1 MEYITVHEAS
11 LKWGINVRQVQKLC
25 ERGSVEGV
33 IRFNRSW
40 AIPASAEK
48 PKDKRC
54 RKKDTT
60 VEETVGGLA
69 FFNQDSSLFKE
80 IIDFFPY
87 SVNVT
92 DTEGVMVYANQSFFV
107 GTLEEARNNSIG
119 NYNIF
124 HEEMLEKWGLKEHI
138 EKAFRG
144 EKVCTPNLKLAYRE
158 AVDKYGKDYAFVSIF
173 HDVTSFPIFDD
184 DKQLQYVVTVF
195 IPVRKYMGR
204 DEIIWAREYL
214 ENHWEQPYDAK
225 LVAQAAKLSVSR
237 LQRLFKEH
245 TGFSPHDYYTDIKM
259 KHLKEALLNFSIS
272 VSQAFYQC
280 GMDYNSYYATLFKKH
295 AGLTPTE
302 FRNRYL

>member
-1 MEYITVHEAS
+1 
-11 LKWGINVRQVQKLC
+11 
-25 ERGSVEGV
+25 
-33 IRFNRSW
+33 
-40 AIPASAEK
+40 
-48 PKDKRC
+48 
-54 RKKDTT
+54 
-60 VEETVGGLA
+60 
-69 FFNQDSSLFKE
+69 
-80 IIDFFPY
+80 
-87 SVNVT
+87 
-92 DTEGVMVYANQSFFV
+92 
-107 GTLEEARNNSIG
+107 
-119 NYNIF
+119 
-124 HEEMLEKWGLKEHI
+124 
-138 EKAFRG
+138 
-144 EKVCTPNLKLAYRE
+144 
-158 AVDKYGKDYAFVSIF
+158 
-173 HDVTSFPIFDD
+173 
-184 DKQLQYVVTVF
+184 
-195 IPVRKYMGR
+195 MGR